1 VGDALPAT
9 RLQVYNTAG
18 VVVAANEG
26 WANSAE
32 IMQTGAATGAF
43 PLVAGSADSAA
54 VVTLAP
60 GNYTMQV
67 VDTRGNGGIG
77 LAEIYDA
84 GTGDGA
90 RLVNVSSRAAAGTG
104 SDALISG
111 FVIAGDGSQQVLL
124 RGIGPGLA
132 RFGTTGVVADPSVA
146 LFDGTGLEL
155 GSNDNWVSSLTTVS
169 SAAASAGAFAL
180 DPGSKDAAVLATLP
194 SGAYTIQVRAG
205 ASGAGNALLEI
216 YDVRQ

>member
-1 VGDALPAT
+1 
-9 RLQVYNTAG
+9 
-18 VVVAANEG
+18 VAANEG
-26 WANSAE
+26 WANSTAVT
-32 IMQTGAATGAF
+32 QTGAF

-54 VVTLAP
+54 IVTLAP

-67 VDTRGNGGIG
+67 IDVRGNGGVG

-90 RLVNVSSRAAAGTG
+90 RLVNVSSRASAGTG
-104 SDALISG
+104 ADALISG
-111 FVIAGDGSQQVLL
+111 FVIAGDGSQRVLL

-132 RFGTTGVVADPSVA
+132 RFGATGLVADPAVA

-169 SAAASAGAFAL
+169 SAAANAGAFAL

-194 SGAYTIQVRAG
+194 AGAYTIQVRAG
-205 ASGAGNALLEI
+205 SGGAGNALLEI
-216 YDVRQ
+216 YEVR